1 MYRVNKYIDLLDRT
15 LWTFLVTLPSV
26 LIVDGIWDLEAPW
39 TSKLA
44 TALLAAF
51 GTSIKATVAQRTGE
65 SGMGDGI
72 PGKAAVEEVEISTDE
87 QGRVVAAE
95 A

>member
-26 LIVDGIWDLEAPW
+26 LIVDGVWDLEMPW
-39 TSKLA
+39 TAKLA
-44 TALLAAF
+44 TALLSAL
-51 GTSIKATVAQRTGE
+51 GTASKTTVAQNTGT
-65 SGMGDGI
+65 SGMGDAI
-72 PGKAAVEEVEISTDE
+72 PGKAAVEEVEIKTDDA
-87 QGRVVAAE
+87 GRITAVE